1 MTDTKRGPLFLILFA
16 ALMAGAGN
24 GISLVAFPWLVLQRN
39 GSALDA
45 SIVAMAG
52 TLPLLAATLIAGAAV
67 DYLGRRRVSMISDA
81 LSALSVAA
89 VPLLALTFGVHAI
102 NVAVLAGLAALG
114 AFFDPA
120 GMTARET
127 MLPEAATRAG
137 WTLDHANSV
146 YEAIFNLAYIVG
158 PGIGGLLIA
167 TLGGVNTMW
176 VTASAFGLSIVA
188 IAVLRLE
195 GAGKPDRTALPDGVW
210 AGIMEGLRFVWNNKV
225 LRTLAFVDLAAT
237 GLYMPMESVLFP
249 KYFTDRNEPAQ
260 LGWVL
265 MALSVGGLI
274 GALGYALLSK
284 YSSKRAIMLT
294 AVLTLGVAMTIIAF
308 LPPLPLILVLC
319 AVVGSGL
326 RADRADL
333 QLRDADPR
341 AAASAWP
348 RRRRHGVAGLRGRTA
363 RVDRGRPARR
373 LRRPAC
379 DVPGVVPAD
388 AGAGHRRRLLA
399 GVARVGSLT
408 GVGRAKYCPPQQV
421 TSTPAPQLLWR
432 RTFRPCG
439 LRAPGGAAWP
449 PRTSR
454 RSPRAPRPTA
464 RGRRACARPRL

>member
-1 MTDTKRGPLFLILFA
+1 MINGKRGPLFVILFA

-24 GISLVAFPWLVLQRN
+24 GISIVAFPWLVLQRN

-52 TLPLLAATLIAGAAV
+52 TVPLLVATLIAGAAV
-67 DYLGRRRVSMISDA
+67 DYLGRKRVSMISDA

-89 VPLLALTFGVHAI
+89 VPVLALTFGVHVV
-102 NVAVLAGLAALG
+102 NVAVLAALAALG

-146 YEAIFNLAYIVG
+146 YEAVFNLSYIVG

-176 VTASAFGLSIVA
+176 VTAGAFCLSIAV
-188 IAVLRLE
+188 ISVLRLE
-195 GAGKPDRTALPDGVW
+195 GTGKPDRSKLTEGVW
-210 AGIMEGLRFVWNNKV
+210 AGVVEGLRFVWNVPV
-225 LRTLAFVDLAAT
+225 LRTLAIVDLAAT

-274 GALGYALLSK
+274 GALSYAVISK
-284 YSSKRAIMLT
+284 YSRRRTVMLT
-294 AVLTLGVAMTIIAF
+294 ALLTLGVAMTIIAF

-319 AVVGSGL
+319 AIVGFFYGPIAPIYNYVMQT
-326 RADRADL
+326 RAP
-333 QLRDADPR
+333 Q
-341 AAASAWP
+341 
-348 RRRRHGVAGLRGRTA
+348 HLRGRVVGVMGSLAYAAGPLGLVVAGPLADAAGLHATFLA
-363 RVDRGRPARR
+363 LALPMLV
-373 LRRPAC
+373 L
-379 DVPGVVPAD
+379 GVVAVFLPALRD
-388 AGAGHRRRLLA
+388 LDREPLPEQKGAPE
-399 GVARVGSLT
+399 
-408 GVGRAKYCPPQQV
+408 K
-421 TSTPAPQLLWR
+421 
-432 RTFRPCG
+432 
-439 LRAPGGAAWP
+439 
-449 PRTSR
+449 
-454 RSPRAPRPTA
+454 
-464 RGRRACARPRL
+464 

>member
-1 MTDTKRGPLFLILFA
+1 MNNTKRGPLFLILFA

-24 GISLVAFPWLVLQRN
+24 GISIVAFPWLVLQRT
-39 GSALDA
+39 GSALEA

-67 DYLGRRRVSMISDA
+67 DYLGRRRVAMISDV
-81 LSALSVAA
+81 LSASSVAA
-89 VPLLALTFGVHAI
+89 VPLLALAFGVDVI
-102 NVAVLAGLAALG
+102 NVGVLAGLAALG

-146 YEAIFNLAYIVG
+146 YEAVFNLSYIVG
-158 PGIGGLLIA
+158 PGIAGLLIA
-167 TLGGVNTMW
+167 TLGGINTMW
-176 VTASAFGLSIVA
+176 VTASAFGLSI
-188 IAVLRLE
+188 IATTMLRLE
-195 GAGKPDRTALPDGVW
+195 GAGKPDRATLPDGVW
-210 AGIMEGLRFVWNNKV
+210 AGIVEGLRFVWNNKV

-319 AVVGSGL
+319 AVVGLVYGPIAPIYNYVMQT
-326 RADRADL
+326 RAP
-333 QLRDADPR
+333 Q
-341 AAASAWP
+341 
-348 RRRRHGVAGLRGRTA
+348 HLRGRVVGVMGALAYAAGPLGLIVAGPLADSAGLHATFLA
-363 RVDRGRPARR
+363 LSLPMLV
-373 LRRPAC
+373 L
-379 DVPGVVPAD
+379 GVVAVFLPALRELD
-388 AGAGHRRRLLA
+388 R
-399 GVARVGSLT
+399 
-408 GVGRAKYCPPQQV
+408 P
-421 TSTPAPQLLWR
+421 STQ
-432 RTFRPCG
+432 
-439 LRAPGGAAWP
+439 
-449 PRTSR
+449 
-454 RSPRAPRPTA
+454 
-464 RGRRACARPRL
+464 

>member
-1 MTDTKRGPLFLILFA
+1 
-16 ALMAGAGN
+16 
-24 GISLVAFPWLVLQRN
+24 
-39 GSALDA
+39 
-45 SIVAMAG
+45 MAG

-89 VPLLALTFGVHAI
+89 VPLLALTFGVQAI

-210 AGIMEGLRFVWNNKV
+210 TGIVEGLRFVWNNKV

-319 AVVGSGL
+319 AVVGLVYGPIAPIYNYVMQT
-326 RADRADL
+326 RAP
-333 QLRDADPR
+333 Q
-341 AAASAWP
+341 
-348 RRRRHGVAGLRGRTA
+348 HLRGRVVGVMGSLAYAAGPLGLIVAGPLADSAGLHATFLA
-363 RVDRGRPARR
+363 LSLPM
-373 LRRPAC
+373 LLL
-379 DVPGVVPAD
+379 GVVAVFLPA
-388 AGAGHRRRLLA
+388 
-399 GVARVGSLT
+399 
-408 GVGRAKYCPPQQV
+408 
-421 TSTPAPQLLWR
+421 
-432 RTFRPCG
+432 
-439 LRAPGGAAWP
+439 LRELD
-449 PRTSR
+449 
-454 RSPRAPRPTA
+454 RSP
-464 RGRRACARPRL
+464 G